1 MAVKL
6 RRIKALAKKEFIQI
20 IRDLRSLSMA
30 IFIPILLL
38 ILFGYALT
46 LDVDNVRIAVW
57 DRDKSQVSSDFIR
70 NLGSSRYFK
79 IIGYYDDYDELSS
92 LIDKNTALMAVVVP
106 EDFSKLIRSNQPASV
121 QLLID
126 GSDSST
132 ATIAL
137 GYANSIVSRY
147 NIKFVTQAFSKTDI
161 EMSTPIDLRSR
172 VWFNEELKSKNYI
185 VPGLIAVIIMVI
197 AALLTSLTVARE
209 WERGT
214 MEQLISTP
222 ITAIELI
229 LGKFLPYFVIG
240 LLDLAIAVG
249 MGQFM
254 FHVPFRGSI
263 ILLFITSGLFLCGA
277 LMLGMFISSVAKNQ
291 LMASQMAMLAT
302 FLPGFLLSGFAYPI
316 NNMPEVIQAITL
328 LVPARYFIRILR
340 GIYLKGIGINV
351 LWPDV
356 LFLLMF
362 TFIMVALA
370 SVKFKRKV
378 A

>member
-1 MAVKL
+1 L
-6 RRIKALAKKEFIQI
+6 TKKEFIQI
-20 IRDLRSLSMA
+20 IRDPRSLSMA
-30 IFIPILLL
+30 ILIPILLL

-46 LDVDNVRIAVW
+46 LDVDNVRVAVW
-57 DRDKSQVSSDFIR
+57 DRDKSQVSFDFIR
-70 NLGSSRYFK
+70 NFGSSRYFK
-79 IIGYYDDYDELSS
+79 IIGYYDNFDELSS
-92 LIDKNTALMAVVVP
+92 LIDKNTALMVIVIP

-147 NIKFVTQAFSKTDI
+147 NIQFVTQAFSKTNI

-197 AALLTSLTVARE
+197 AALLTSLTIARE

-222 ITAIELI
+222 ITTNELI

-254 FHVPFRGSI
+254 FHVPFRGNL

-316 NNMPEVIQAITL
+316 NNMPRVIQAITL

-362 TFIMVALA
+362 TFVMVALA

>member
-1 MAVKL
+1 M
-6 RRIKALAKKEFIQI
+6 RRIKALTKKELIQI
-20 IRDLRSLSMA
+20 IRDPRSLSMA
-30 IFIPILLL
+30 ILIPVLLL

-46 LDVDNVRIAVW
+46 LDVNNVHMAVW
-57 DRDKSQVSSDFIR
+57 DRDKSQVSFDFIR
-70 NLGSSRYFK
+70 NFGSSRYFK
-79 IIGYYDDYDELSS
+79 IIGYYDNYDEMSN
-92 LIDKNTALMAVVVP
+92 LIDKNRALMAIVIP
-106 EDFSKLIRSNQPASV
+106 ENFSKLIRSDKPAPV
-121 QLLID
+121 QLLVD

-147 NIKFVTQAFSKTDI
+147 NTRFVTEVFSKTHTEI
-161 EMSTPIDLRSR
+161 PVSIDLRSR
-172 VWFNEELKSKNYI
+172 VWFNEELESKNYI

-197 AALLTSLTVARE
+197 AALLTSLTIARE

-222 ITAIELI
+222 ITTNELI
-229 LGKFLPYFVIG
+229 IGKFLPYFVIG
-240 LLDLAIAVG
+240 LLDLTIAVG

-254 FHVPFRGSI
+254 FHVPFRGNL
-263 ILLFITSGLFLCGA
+263 ILLFVISGLFLCGA

-316 NNMPEVIQAITL
+316 NNMPVAIRVVTYA
-328 LVPARYFIRILR
+328 VPARYFIRILR
-340 GIYLKGIGINV
+340 GIYLKGTGIKV

-362 TFIMVALA
+362 TFIMVAFA
-370 SVKFKRKV
+370 SAKFKRRV
-378 A
+378 T

>member
-1 MAVKL
+1 M
-6 RRIKALAKKEFIQI
+6 RRIKALTKKELIQI
-20 IRDLRSLSMA
+20 IRDPRSLSMA
-30 IFIPILLL
+30 ILIPVLLL

-46 LDVDNVRIAVW
+46 LDVNNVHMAVW

-70 NLGSSRYFK
+70 NFGSSRYFK
-79 IIGYYDDYDELSS
+79 IIGYYDNYDEMSN
-92 LIDKNTALMAVVVP
+92 LIDKNRALMAIVIP
-106 EDFSKLIRSNQPASV
+106 ENFSKLIRSDKPAPV
-121 QLLID
+121 QLLVD

-147 NIKFVTQAFSKTDI
+147 NTRFVTEVFSKTHTEI
-161 EMSTPIDLRSR
+161 PVSIDLRSR
-172 VWFNEELKSKNYI
+172 VWFNEELESKNYI

-197 AALLTSLTVARE
+197 AALLTSLTIARE

-222 ITAIELI
+222 ITTNELI
-229 LGKFLPYFVIG
+229 IGKFLPYFVIG
-240 LLDLAIAVG
+240 LLDLTIAVG

-254 FHVPFRGSI
+254 FHVPFRGNL
-263 ILLFITSGLFLCGA
+263 ILLFVISGLFLCGA

-316 NNMPEVIQAITL
+316 NNMPVAIRVVTYA
-328 LVPARYFIRILR
+328 VPARYFIRILR
-340 GIYLKGIGINV
+340 GIYLKGTGIKV

-362 TFIMVALA
+362 TFIMVAFA
-370 SVKFKRKV
+370 SAKFKRRV
-378 A
+378 T

>member
-1 MAVKL
+1 MSMAVL
-6 RRIKALAKKEFIQI
+6 
-20 IRDLRSLSMA
+20 
-30 IFIPILLL
+30 IPVLLL
-38 ILFGYALT
+38 VLFGYALT
-46 LDVDNVRIAVW
+46 LDVDNVHLAVW
-57 DRDKSQVSSDFIR
+57 DQDKSQVSFDFLR
-70 NLGSSRYFK
+70 DFGSSRYFK
-79 IIGYYDDYDELSS
+79 IIGYYDNYDELSG
-92 LIDKNTALMAVVVP
+92 LIDKNSALMAIVIP
-106 EDFSKLIRSNQPASV
+106 EDFSKLIRASKPAPV

-147 NIKFVTQAFSKTDI
+147 NIQFVIKTFSRTNT
-161 EMSTPIDLRSR
+161 EMPTPLDLRPR

-197 AALLTSLTVARE
+197 AALLTSLTIARE

-222 ITAIELI
+222 VTANELI
-229 LGKFLPYFVIG
+229 LGKFLPYFAIG
-240 LLDLAIAVG
+240 FFDLLIAVV

-254 FHVPFRGSI
+254 FHVPFRGNL
-263 ILLFITSGLFLCGA
+263 ILLFVTSGLFLCGA

-302 FLPGFLLSGFAYPI
+302 FLPGFLLSGFAFPI
-316 NNMPEVIQAITL
+316 NNMPAVIRAITYV
-328 LVPARYFIRILR
+328 VPARYFIRILR
-340 GIYLKGIGINV
+340 GIYLKGVGIKV
-351 LWPDV
+351 LWPDI
-356 LFLLMF
+356 LFLIMF

-370 SVKFKRKV
+370 SAKFKRKV
-378 A
+378 T

>member
-1 MAVKL
+1 MKL
-6 RRIKALAKKEFIQI
+6 RRIKALTKKEFIQI
-20 IRDLRSLSMA
+20 IRDPRSLSMA
-30 IFIPILLL
+30 ILIPVLLL

-57 DRDKSQVSSDFIR
+57 DRDKSQISADFIR
-70 NLGSSRYFK
+70 NFGSSEYFD
-79 IIGYYDDYDELSS
+79 IVGYYDSYNDMLPF
-92 LIDKNTALMAVVVP
+92 IDKNDVLMVMVIP
-106 EDFSKLIRSNQPASV
+106 EDFSKLINANRSAPV

-147 NIKFVTQAFSKTDI
+147 DVHFVTQTFSKNNIT
-161 EMSTPIDLRSR
+161 MPTPIDLRPR

-197 AALLTSLTVARE
+197 AALLTSLTIARE

-222 ITAIELI
+222 VTTIELI
-229 LGKFLPYFVIG
+229 IGKFLPYFVIG
-240 LLDLAIAVG
+240 LLDLVIAIG
-249 MGQFM
+249 MGEFM
-254 FHVPFRGSI
+254 FHVPFRGNL
-263 ILLFITSGLFLCGA
+263 ILLFVTSGIFICGA
-277 LMLGMFISSVAKNQ
+277 LMLGMLISSTTKNQ
-291 LMASQMAMLAT
+291 LMASQTAILAT

-316 NNMPEVIQAITL
+316 NNMPVVIQAITR
-328 LVPARYFIRILR
+328 LVPASYFIKILR
-340 GIYLKGIGINV
+340 GIYLKGIGIEV
-351 LWPDV
+351 LWPDI
-356 LFLLMF
+356 LFLIIF
-362 TFIMVALA
+362 TFVMVLLA

>member
-6 RRIKALAKKEFIQI
+6 RRIKALTKKEFIQI

-79 IIGYYDDYDELSS
+79 IIGYYDEYDELSS

-106 EDFSKLIRSNQPASV
+106 EDFSKLIRSNQPAPV

-147 NIKFVTQAFSKTDI
+147 NIQFVTQAFSKTDI

-277 LMLGMFISSVAKNQ
+277 LMLGMLISSVAKNQ

-316 NNMPEVIQAITL
+316 NNMPEVIQAITY

>member
-1 MAVKL
+1 M
-6 RRIKALAKKEFIQI
+6 RRIKALTKKELIQI
-20 IRDLRSLSMA
+20 IRDPRSLSMA
-30 IFIPILLL
+30 ILIPVLLL

-46 LDVDNVRIAVW
+46 LDVNNVHMAVW
-57 DRDKSQVSSDFIR
+57 DRDKSQVSFDFIR
-70 NLGSSRYFK
+70 NFGSSRYFK
-79 IIGYYDDYDELSS
+79 IIGYYDNYDKISN
-92 LIDKNTALMAVVVP
+92 LIDKNTALMAIVIP
-106 EDFSKLIRSNQPASV
+106 EDFSKLIYSDKPAPV
-121 QLLID
+121 QLLVD

-147 NIKFVTQAFSKTDI
+147 NTRFVTEVFSKTHTEI
-161 EMSTPIDLRSR
+161 PVSIDLRSR
-172 VWFNEELKSKNYI
+172 VWFNEELESKNYI

-197 AALLTSLTVARE
+197 AALLTSLTIARE

-214 MEQLISTP
+214 MEQLLSTP
-222 ITAIELI
+222 ITTNELI
-229 LGKFLPYFVIG
+229 IGKFLPYFVIG
-240 LLDLAIAVG
+240 LLDLTIAVG

-254 FHVPFRGSI
+254 FHVPFRGNL
-263 ILLFITSGLFLCGA
+263 ILLFVMSGLFLSGA

-316 NNMPEVIQAITL
+316 NNMPVAIRVVTYA
-328 LVPARYFIRILR
+328 VPARYFIRILR
-340 GIYLKGIGINV
+340 GIYLKGTGIKV

-362 TFIMVALA
+362 TFIMVAFA
-370 SVKFKRKV
+370 SAKFKRRV
-378 A
+378 T

>member
-1 MAVKL
+1 VKL
-6 RRIKALAKKEFIQI
+6 RRIKALTKKEFIQI
-20 IRDLRSLSMA
+20 IRDPRSLSMA
-30 IFIPILLL
+30 ILIPIILLV
-38 ILFGYALT
+38 LFGYALT
-46 LDVDNVRIAVW
+46 LDVDNVHVAVW

-70 NLGSSRYFK
+70 NFGSSKYFK
-79 IIGYYDDYDELSS
+79 VIGYYNSYEKLSS
-92 LIDKNTALMAVVVP
+92 LIDENKALMVMVIS
-106 EDFSKLIRSNQPASV
+106 EDFSKLISSNKPAPV

-137 GYANSIVSRY
+137 GYANSIVLRY
-147 NIKFVTQAFSKTDI
+147 NIQFVTEAFSKTNI
-161 EMSTPIDLRSR
+161 GIPVPIDLRSR

-197 AALLTSLTVARE
+197 AALLTSLTIARE

-222 ITAIELI
+222 VTTNELI
-229 LGKFLPYFVIG
+229 IGKFLPYFVIG
-240 LLDLAIAVG
+240 LLDLTIAVG

-254 FHVPFRGSI
+254 FHVPFRGNLI
-263 ILLFITSGLFLCGA
+263 FLFGTSGLFLCGS
-277 LMLGMFISSVAKNQ
+277 LMLGMFISAIAKNQ

-316 NNMPEVIQAITL
+316 NNMPVVIRAITYV
-328 LVPARYFIRILR
+328 VPARYFIIILR
-340 GIYLKGIGINV
+340 GIYLKGAGIKV

-356 LFLLMF
+356 LFLLIF
-362 TFIMVALA
+362 TFVMVALA
-370 SVKFKRKV
+370 SVRFKRKV
-378 A
+378 V

>member
-1 MAVKL
+1 M
-6 RRIKALAKKEFIQI
+6 RRIKALTKKELIQI
-20 IRDLRSLSMA
+20 IRDPRSLSMA
-30 IFIPILLL
+30 ILIPVLLL

-46 LDVDNVRIAVW
+46 LDVNNVHMAVW
-57 DRDKSQVSSDFIR
+57 DRDKSQVSFDFIR
-70 NLGSSRYFK
+70 NFGSSRYFK
-79 IIGYYDDYDELSS
+79 IIGYYDNYDEMSN
-92 LIDKNTALMAVVVP
+92 LIDKNRALMAIVIP
-106 EDFSKLIRSNQPASV
+106 ENFSKLIRSDKPAPV
-121 QLLID
+121 QLLVD

-147 NIKFVTQAFSKTDI
+147 NTRFVTEVFSKTHTEI
-161 EMSTPIDLRSR
+161 PVSIDLRSR
-172 VWFNEELKSKNYI
+172 VWFNEELESKNYI

-197 AALLTSLTVARE
+197 AALLTSLTIARE

-214 MEQLISTP
+214 MEQLLSTP
-222 ITAIELI
+222 ITTNELI
-229 LGKFLPYFVIG
+229 IGKFLPYFVIG
-240 LLDLAIAVG
+240 LLDLTIAVG

-254 FHVPFRGSI
+254 FHVPFRGNL
-263 ILLFITSGLFLCGA
+263 ILLFVMSGLFLSGA

-316 NNMPEVIQAITL
+316 NNMPAAIRVITRA
-328 LVPARYFIRILR
+328 VPARYFIKILR
-340 GIYLKGIGINV
+340 GIYLKGTGMKV

-362 TFIMVALA
+362 TFIMVAFA
-370 SVKFKRKV
+370 SAKFKRRV
-378 A
+378 T

>member
-1 MAVKL
+1 
-6 RRIKALAKKEFIQI
+6 
-20 IRDLRSLSMA
+20 MA
-30 IFIPILLL
+30 IIIPILLL
-38 ILFGYALT
+38 VLFGYALT
-46 LDVDNVRIAVW
+46 LDVDNVRMAVW

-70 NLGSSRYFK
+70 NFGSSRYFK
-79 IIGYYDDYDELSS
+79 IIGYYDNYDELLT
-92 LIDKNTALMAVVVP
+92 LIDRNTALMVMVIP
-106 EDFSKLIRSNQPASV
+106 ENFSELIRSNQPAPI

-126 GSDSST
+126 GSNSST

-137 GYANSIVSRY
+137 GYASSIVSHY
-147 NIKFVTQAFSKTDI
+147 NIQFVTKALSKI
-161 EMSTPIDLRSR
+161 NIKMPTPIDLRSR

-197 AALLTSLTVARE
+197 AALLTSLTIARE
-209 WERGT
+209 WEKGT

-222 ITAIELI
+222 ITTNELI
-229 LGKFLPYFVIG
+229 VGKFLPYFVIG
-240 LLDLAIAVG
+240 LLDLTIAVG

-254 FHVPFRGSI
+254 FHVPFRGNL
-263 ILLFITSGLFLCGA
+263 ILLFVTSGLFLCGA
-277 LMLGMFISSVAKNQ
+277 LMLGMFISSIAKNQ

-316 NNMPEVIQAITL
+316 NNMPMVIRAITHA
-328 LVPARYFIRILR
+328 VPARYFIKILR
-340 GIYLKGIGINV
+340 GIYLKGVGIKV

-356 LFLLMF
+356 LFLFVF
-362 TFIMVALA
+362 TFVMVTLA

>member
-1 MAVKL
+1 VRL
-6 RRIKALAKKEFIQI
+6 RRIKALTKKEFIQVV
-20 IRDLRSLSMA
+20 RDPRSLSMA
-30 IFIPILLL
+30 ILIPVLLL
-38 ILFGYALT
+38 VLFGYALT
-46 LDVDNVRIAVW
+46 LDVDNVHLAVW
-57 DRDKSQVSSDFIR
+57 DQDKSQISYDFIR
-70 NLGSSRYFK
+70 GFGSSRYFK
-79 IIGYYDDYDELSS
+79 IVGYYDNYGELSS
-92 LIDKNTALMAVVVP
+92 LIDKNTALMAIVIP
-106 EDFSKLIRSNQPASV
+106 EEFSKLMRAGRAAPV

-137 GYANSIVSRY
+137 GYANSIVSGY
-147 NIKFVTQAFSKTDI
+147 NTEFVTEAFSRANI
-161 EMSTPIDLRSR
+161 EMPTPVDLRPR
-172 VWFNEELKSKNYI
+172 VWFNEQLESKNYI

-197 AALLTSLTVARE
+197 AALLTSLTIARE

-222 ITAIELI
+222 ITTLELI
-229 LGKFLPYFVIG
+229 IGKFLPYFAIG
-240 LLDLAIAVG
+240 LVDLTIAVG

-254 FHVPFRGSI
+254 FHVPFRGNL
-263 ILLFITSGLFLCGA
+263 ILLFVMSALFLCGA

-316 NNMPEVIQAITL
+316 NNMPAVIRAVTYA
-328 LVPARYFIRILR
+328 VPARYFIRILR
-340 GIYLKGIGINV
+340 GIYLKGTGV
-351 LWPDV
+351 EVFWPDA

-370 SVKFKRKV
+370 WAKFRRKV
-378 A
+378 R